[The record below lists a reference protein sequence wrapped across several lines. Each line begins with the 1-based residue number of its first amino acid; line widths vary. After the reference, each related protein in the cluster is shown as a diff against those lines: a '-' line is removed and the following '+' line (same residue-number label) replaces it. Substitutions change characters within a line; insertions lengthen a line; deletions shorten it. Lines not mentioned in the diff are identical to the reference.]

1 VSLGYL
7 NLAPNVLGRS
17 NHGGCDGRDVK
28 HTWEVTNV
36 NKIVAGE
43 PEGKRPLDNNVKV
56 DLKEIGCENMD

>member
-1 VSLGYL
+1 
-7 NLAPNVLGRS
+7 
-17 NHGGCDGRDVK
+17 VK